1 MNVQETKIQSFLSP
15 ILTLDPTKP
24 LTKTDLLT
32 EEFLIEK
39 EGQLRMY
46 YSPHN
51 EYVNTSAKVFIIGI
65 TPGWVQMKEAFTQL
79 LKSIN
84 LQHTMK
90 QALKEAKEAAS
101 FSGTMR
107 KNLIDM
113 LDQCSV
119 NEVSQTKST
128 ISLFHEKR
136 HLLHTTS
143 IIKYPVFYQNK
154 NYTGHKPSIKSSPLL
169 SSYAFH
175 EFSKELEQ
183 IQSPALI
190 IPLGK
195 TVEHIIKELLSE
207 GKHIHH
213 TYLHGF
219 PHPSGANGHR
229 KKQFLERNQKLTS
242 LVKDW
247 LKRN

>member
-1 MNVQETKIQSFLSP
+1 MLETKLDLYLPS
-15 ILTLDPTKP
+15 ILTLDSNKT
-24 LTKTDLLT
+24 LTKDDLLT
-32 EEFLIEK
+32 DKLLIAK
-39 EGQLRMY
+39 EDQLSMY

-51 EYVNTSAKVFIIGI
+51 EYINTSAKIVIVGI
-65 TPGWVQMKEAFTQL
+65 TPGWVQMKEAYTQFI
-79 LKSIN
+79 KSIN
-84 LQHTMK
+84 QNHPIE
-90 QALKEAKEAAS
+90 QSLKEAKIAAS
-101 FSGTMR
+101 FSGNMR

-113 LDQCSV
+113 LDQCSI
-119 NEVSQTKST
+119 NKISQLNST
-128 ISLFHEKR
+128 SSLFHEQR

-143 IIKYPVFYQNK
+143 IIKYPVFYQEK

-183 IQSPALI
+183 IQSPGLI

-195 TVEHIIKELLSE
+195 TVEQIIKQLLSE
-207 GKHIHH
+207 GKHLKH

-229 KKQFLERNQKLTS
+229 KKQFEKQKQTLNN
-242 LVKDW
+242 LVEDW
-247 LKRN
+247 LDEAGT